1 MLCDKLGLHL
11 LMHSDD
17 MRHHFKYVDVVNG
30 TAGEYLDDSSGCIDY
45 PKYDNSLIY
54 LI

>member
-1 MLCDKLGLHL
+1 MLCDKLGLNL

-30 TAGEYLDDSSGCIDY
+30 TAQKYVEDTAGDIDY
-45 PKYDNSLIY
+45 AK
-54 LI
+54 